1 MSNLLYIAIAI
12 VAVLGVVAI
21 VIKKGKLPDVRVQ
34 HGLDKETA
42 QLAEKGIGMVGQA
55 SERGFDTASHV
66 ADKAAEIVENAVAPL
81 SSGIG
86 DVLHAVADRIKG
98 RQAELNKFR
107 SQAIA
112 LAQEV
117 ERLKG
122 RQIDVTGMNAQLKLG
137 LLEISQQRTSFRQQ
151 NIELISQSAFVQE
164 SNTEYL
170 GLHRVDY
177 RIQIGLDIE
186 RLKFQLTSDGRV
198 LVDGLRNIEIIGLKN
213 IECHELL
220 NEVRR
225 FVKEGTVRSASA
237 EILLDDKRC
246 TPCAAEHRKS
256 LLQEIQSS
264 QSLDHLVD
272 TNAEFALA
280 FLRACL
286 SAGGIRVEEAREPL
300 VESLRFSELC
310 QALNRL
316 VAQQIDRLTSRQ
328 IEIDDKSRVVE
339 GEILTL
345 ALEHGK
351 EKLALA

>member
-1 MSNLLYIAIAI
+1 MTSLLYIAIALVI
-12 VAVLGVVAI
+12 VSGVAI
-21 VIKKGKLPDVRVQ
+21 FFKKGPLPVVKVQ
-34 HGLDKETA
+34 HQHVVDNETA
-42 QLAEKGIGMVGQA
+42 QLAEKGITAFRQV
-55 SERGFDTASHV
+55 SEQGFDTASHV
-66 ADKAAEIVENAVAPL
+66 ADRAAEIVEKAVAPL

-151 NIELISQSAFVQE
+151 NIELIAESAFVQE
-164 SNTEYL
+164 SKTEYL

-213 IECHELL
+213 IECNELL

-225 FVKEGTVRSASA
+225 FVKAGTVRSATA

-246 TPCAAEHRKS
+246 TPSAAEHRKS

-286 SAGGIRVEEAREPL
+286 SAGGVKVEETREPL
-300 VESLRFSELC
+300 LESLRFSELC
-310 QALNRL
+310 LAINRL
-316 VAQQIDRLTSRQ
+316 VAQQIDRLACTQ
-328 IEIDDKSRVVE
+328 IEIEDKSRVVE
-339 GEILTL
+339 GEILAL
-345 ALEHGK
+345 ALKNGR
-351 EKLALA
+351 